1 MRWII
6 APQSLVWAAHG
17 DFFQRST
24 VWKSWGKSNLTE
36 KTPDKHHL
44 SQVVKI
50 SMYSDKGIYTVR
62 ALEMM
67 WWK

>member
-6 APQSLVWAAHG
+6 APQSLSVG
-17 DFFQRST
+17 CMVTSFKGST
-24 VWKSWGKSNLTE
+24 SSEKAGKSNLLE
-36 KTPDKHHL
+36 KDTWQHHL

-50 SMYSDKGIYTVR
+50 SMYSIKGIHSR